1 LPALD
6 RLFRSRTGASLK
18 ARSAT
23 NPCKKNCIPHW
34 RRQWPCISSDDATSD
49 LRMVMKP
56 TGGNENRL
64 GMTRRHSAFAEKL
77 ASLEQGLN
85 KRNAGESSQAIS
97 RALREFEDFSLND
110 RERHLQAGLGQ
121 SDGSQAVCEW
131 VSACYDHLA
140 RMAREVVPAEVP
152 VVTPGDVKQHAQ
164 LAFAWALAII
174 LAAHASKWRKIAG
187 LRADTASRGRL
198 HGLYVSG
205 LAARVDACILEVS
218 VDRRRIET
226 TVEALY
232 VRALLLERFASGNLP
247 PRRLEILDSWLLEWM
262 GALWLSR
269 APTLEGPWL
278 AVDTRNPN
286 LGLTRFHPG
295 DKADFFL
302 GLKPLQRQ
310 LERAAKDFHRGVIF
324 PRWGIGLNFRMEE
337 HVAVI
342 EFLEREFDIIEHA
355 DAQKGKR
362 FPIGRNSDVSVFFG
376 FNDIYTQALQ
386 RQSTI
391 TPAGVTRA
399 PGGLIEAVASKLNA
413 DASVAKGILGA
424 SGQPQQSIRLLD
436 ISESGLGLE
445 MSAEAAAM
453 VELDELIAVQIEAG
467 RPWVLGVVVRKTG
480 TQLNRVA
487 TVGIRVLSKLP
498 MRAGLSLVHESQAQH
513 AIKGIFVAG
522 AAEHGFADS
531 LIVADSVYRTS
542 STLSA
547 TVASGVF
554 HLRLGRVRQ
563 QGPGWK
569 MAAVE
574 VIVAR

>member
-1 LPALD
+1 MPITPA
-6 RLFRSRTGASLK
+6 
-18 ARSAT
+18 
-23 NPCKKNCIPHW
+23 
-34 RRQWPCISSDDATSD
+34 
-49 LRMVMKP
+49 
-56 TGGNENRL
+56 GGNEDGL
-64 GMTRRHSAFAEKL
+64 KVTRQHASLAEKL
-77 ASLEQGLN
+77 SSLEQGLN
-85 KRNAGESSQAIS
+85 KRNAVESSQAIS
-97 RALREFEDFSLND
+97 RALREFEDFSRND
-110 RERHLQAGLGQ
+110 RERYLQAGLGQ
-121 SDGSQAVCEW
+121 SDGGQAVCEW
-131 VSACYDHLA
+131 LSACYDHLA
-140 RMAREVVPAEVP
+140 RMAREVVPVEVP
-152 VVTPGDVKQHAQ
+152 VDPRQAAKQAVQ
-164 LAFAWALAII
+164 LAPAWALAIM

-187 LRADTASRGRL
+187 LRADAAARGRL
-198 HGLYVSG
+198 HMLFVSG
-205 LAARVDACILEVS
+205 VATLVDAVILDVT

-226 TVEALY
+226 SIEALY

-247 PRRLEILDSWLLEWM
+247 PRRLEVLDGWLLEWM

-269 APTLEGPWL
+269 APNSDGPWL
-278 AVDTRNPN
+278 AVDTRNPS

-324 PRWGIGLNFRMEE
+324 PGWGIGLTFRMEE

-362 FPIGRNSDVSVFFG
+362 FSIGRNSDVSVFFG
-376 FNDIYTQALQ
+376 FNEIYSQALQ
-386 RQSTI
+386 RQSTVV
-391 TPAGVTRA
+391 PVGGAPA
-399 PGGLIEAVASKLNA
+399 PGGLIEAVARKLSNDGLA
-413 DASVAKGILGA
+413 AKGVLAAG
-424 SGQPQQSIRLLD
+424 SPGHQPIRLLD

-445 MSAEAAAM
+445 MSAEAAAR
-453 VELDELIAVQIEAG
+453 VELDELIAVQIEAR

-480 TQLNRVA
+480 AHLNRVA
-487 TVGIRVLSKLP
+487 TVGVRVLSKLP
-498 MRAGLSLVHESQAQH
+498 MRAGLSLVHESQAHH

-531 LIVADSVYRTS
+531 LIVADTVYRTS

-547 TVASGVF
+547 MVATGVF

-569 MAAVE
+569 MAAVD